1 MSGTQVQFLGA
12 EWESHM
18 PRGTAKKKKIELKNT
33 KLPSF
38 IQWEKPAVEK
48 HVCIKCHSLHMCTRA
63 YI

>member
-1 MSGTQVQFLGA
+1 
-12 EWESHM
+12 M
-18 PRGTAKKKKIELKNT
+18 PRGTAKKKKELKNT

-48 HVCIKCHSLHMCTRA
+48 HVYLKCHSLHMRTHT

>member
-1 MSGTQVQFLGA
+1 
-12 EWESHM
+12 M

-48 HVCIKCHSLHMCTRA
+48 HVCIKCHSLHMRTRA